1 MKKTKEFYSAFV
13 EFDDGGCMDLGFATK
28 GYKRKLDTYE
38 QALEVIAIA
47 KHNYS
52 KKDMK
57 RTYPDGSYEWLSYN
71 DQHNLKYFIEKHYD
85 TYETLYE
92 EECPKTRKDLEK
104 GEDSIEI
111 AI

>member
-1 MKKTKEFYSAFV
+1 MKKTQEFYSAFV
-13 EFDDGGCMDLGFATK
+13 EFEDGACMNLGSSTI

-38 QALEVIAIA
+38 QALELIA
-47 KHNYS
+47 KAKKDYS

-71 DQHNLKYFIEKHYD
+71 DRHNLKFFIEKHCD

>member
-13 EFDDGGCMDLGFATK
+13 QFEDGCMDLGFTTK

-38 QALEVIAIA
+38 QALDVIAIA
-47 KHNYS
+47 KSNYS

-71 DQHNLKYFIEKHYD
+71 DRHNLKYFIEKHYD
-85 TYETLYE
+85 TYEVLYE
-92 EECPKTRKDLEK
+92 EECTKTKKELKDGSDEL
-104 GEDSIEI
+104 SI
-111 AI
+111 